1 MTEALE
7 RKRAIRRAIRSAN
20 RGVITRY
27 IKEATK
33 LVSRLDEE
41 GCEERLITLDRLLD
55 EKLKFVRK
63 LDEEILETCPVE
75 NITQDIQEA
84 EELYPT
90 HKLYK

>member
-20 RGVITRY
+20 RGVI
-27 IKEATK
+27 IKEATE
-33 LVSRLDEE
+33 LVSRLDED